1 MINILNEA
9 LKKENKKGEKSF
21 LSPDWKV
28 TSQSGK
34 NVVDVLQNI
43 DEKTEVLRVEPQ
55 NLILVSITRRN
66 RDGIKT
72 VSINPLEV
80 DPEEI
85 ITSSL
90 SLDEEVMCKDDLLK
104 VGVDESTLTEAF
116 EEGHFLM
123 SLQDDCLLIPCKGFT
138 ALIGKKLKAGKMPA
152 GLNLARDLYLA
163 SLMGM
168 GNSPITVIAR
178 GKKATGTLKAVAAFG
193 DSYPFARQTDTYKSL
208 KGGLEELFGHTLTE
222 KSWCVTHQ
230 FTSVVWA
237 VCLCGDITLGVCAQF
252 SQTGYAATQLFPVA
266 IYASGETE
274 KIGRSVSRPNTG
286 AAVAADPDCKR
297 LTESFAEIW
306 KDEISPLGEALSR
319 AKGLSIPSF
328 KEEIERSWEFITIRD
343 GLNAKKKAKFKD
355 AFLAVPDRPATLH
368 DVLMHIMS
376 APVLMH
382 RLFSGTYEMVQNS
395 AAAALA
401 FAEEREGVL

>member
-9 LKKENKKGEKSF
+9 LKKEDKKGEKSF

-34 NVVDVLQNI
+34 NIVDVLQNI

-85 ITSSL
+85 ITSNL

-168 GNSPITVIAR
+168 GSTPVTIVTR
-178 GKKATGTLKAVAAFG
+178 GDKSTGTLKAVAAFG
-193 DSYPFARQTDTYKSL
+193 EQYPFVYQMDTFKSL
-208 KGGLEELFGHTLTE
+208 KGGLEQLFGQMTE

-230 FTSVVWA
+230 FTSITWA
-237 VCLCGDITLGVCAQF
+237 VCSCGDVTLGVCAQW
-252 SQTGYAATQLFPVA
+252 SQTGYASTQLFPVA
-266 IYASGETE
+266 IYATGETE
-274 KIGRSVSRPNTG
+274 KIGPEVTRINSGS
-286 AAVAADPDCKR
+286 AVAADPEFQKLVAAFGTIWKEVIPLRDALARGK
-297 LTESFAEIW
+297 EIPVSSF
-306 KDEISPLGEALSR
+306 KDEIEKASNL
-319 AKGLSIPSF
+319 
-328 KEEIERSWEFITIRD
+328 ITIRD
-343 GLNAKKKAKFKD
+343 GFNAKKADKFRSAFKD
-355 AFLAVPDRPATLH
+355 VPDNPGTVY
-368 DVLMHIMS
+368 DVLMHIMY

-382 RLFSGTYEMVQNS
+382 RLFSGTYEMVPNVAS
-395 AAAALA
+395 AALA
-401 FAEEREGVL
+401 VAESKGVL